1 MMPLMAQS
9 LQKFRQIVFQLLYSR
24 SFPGVS
30 DELSLVIRQ
39 NAIPKKQA
47 REALA
52 RVNAIAEKIPEF
64 DKLIEA
70 KAIDYELDRIS
81 KIELSILYLGLF
93 ELLYTD
99 LPDKVAISEAVRLS
113 RKFSTREAAAFV
125 NAILDAIFKERSIDG
140 AISTEQVTC

>member
-1 MMPLMAQS
+1 MMLLMAQS
-9 LQKFRQIVFQLLYSR
+9 MQKFRQIVFQLLYSR

-47 REALA
+47 REALI
-52 RVNAIAEKIPEF
+52 RVHAIAEKIPEF

-81 KIELSILYLGLF
+81 KIERSILHLGLF

-125 NAILDAIFKERSIDG
+125 NAILDVVHKEHSIDG